1 MARRYLATYSSLII
15 LGLLGVFG
23 LNWLT
28 DPLWYG
34 QGNRLSEKNFP
45 FDERSSKTNLFLRSA
60 PEDYDCVIFGS
71 SRATMLNNSAF
82 KEDCFNYAFSG
93 SSIEE
98 YIPYA
103 QLVAEHNPNI
113 KKVYL
118 GIDPENFKQ
127 KAETSKAF
135 EVKQPGNIY
144 RSYLS
149 FDLFLFSMDS
159 LLNPRPGARFYNSQK
174 NFESETVDDW
184 PDYKPVFDVRESDQT
199 CEHEKVNRY
208 RELRDVFPEAEFVGY
223 AAPVSSW
230 YVVNNLYAY
239 GDVLDCYLEANHQ
252 LSQEFTAVYDFTIP
266 SPTTQEPSN
275 GYNHDHYYDHIIYQ
289 VSQVI
294 QEVAPASNAEPN
306 FGLKV
311 NDYSLEEYK
320 TAYFS
325 EIRSF
330 LNASDRADLW
340 QGEELKAQ
348 ANRR

>member
-15 LGLLGVFG
+15 LGLVGVFG

-45 FDERSSKTNLFLRSA
+45 FDERTSKTNLFLRSN
-60 PEDYDCVIFGS
+60 PEDFDCIIFGS

-82 KEDCFNYAFSG
+82 KENCFNYAFSG

-103 QLVAEHNPNI
+103 QFVAERNPHI

-118 GIDPENFKQ
+118 GIDPENFNQ
-127 KAETSKAF
+127 KPEDKAF
-135 EVKQPGNIY
+135 EVKKPRNIY
-144 RSYLS
+144 LSYLS

-159 LLNPRPGARFYNSQK
+159 LLNPMPGARFYNSQK
-174 NFESETVDDW
+174 NFESETVDNW
-184 PDYKPVFDVRESDQT
+184 PSYEPAFDVRKSDQS
-199 CEHEKVNRY
+199 CDRDKVNRY
-208 RELRDVFPEAEFVGY
+208 EELRNIFPDAEFVGY
-223 AAPVSSW
+223 SAPVSSW
-230 YVVNNLYAY
+230 YVVNQLYAY

-275 GYNHDHYYDHIIYQ
+275 GYNHDHYYDHVIYQ
-289 VSQVI
+289 VSQRI
-294 QEVAPASNAEPN
+294 QEASNSSPSAPS

-311 NDYSLEEYK
+311 NDYSLDEYK
-320 TAYFS
+320 AAYFK
-325 EIRSF
+325 EIRDF

-340 QGEELKAQ
+340 QDEELNAQ
-348 ANRR
+348 ANQR

>member
-15 LGLLGVFG
+15 LGLVGVFG

-28 DPLWYG
+28 DPLWFG

-45 FDERSSKTNLFLRSA
+45 FDERSSKTNLFLRSDA
-60 PEDYDCVIFGS
+60 EDYDCVIFGS
-71 SRATMLNNSAF
+71 SRATMLNDSAF

-103 QLVAEHNPNI
+103 QFVAERNPNI

-118 GIDPENFKQ
+118 GIDPENFK
-127 KAETSKAF
+127 TSPESQAF
-135 EVKQPGNIY
+135 QVKKPGNIY

-149 FDLFLFSMDS
+149 FDLFLFSLDS
-159 LLNPRPGARFYNSQK
+159 LLNPTPGARFYNSQK
-174 NFESETVDDW
+174 NFESETVANW
-184 PDYKPVFDVRESDQT
+184 PAYKPVFNLRSSDRA
-199 CEHEKVNRY
+199 CDRDKVNRY
-208 RELRDVFPEAEFVGY
+208 RELRSIFPDAEFVGY

-230 YVVNNLYAY
+230 YVVNNLYAQ
-239 GDVLDCYLEANHQ
+239 GNTLDCYLEANHQ
-252 LSQEFTAVYDFTIP
+252 LSQEFKAVYDFTIP
-266 SPTTQEPSN
+266 SPTTQDPANS
-275 GYNHDHYYDHIIYQ
+275 YNHDHYYDHIIYR
-289 VSQVI
+289 VSQRI
-294 QEVAPASNAEPN
+294 QEIDAGSEVDPS

-311 NDYSLEEYK
+311 SDYSIEEYK
-320 TAYFS
+320 AAYFD

-340 QGEELKAQ
+340 QSQELNAKG
-348 ANRR
+348 NRR